1 MSSITAYL
9 SINNDQLAEDI
20 IKQKRKI
27 SSAQETIALIKKLQI
42 AGEAISRN
50 RQAQDQRNAET
61 ADTIDPRSTDT

>member
-1 MSSITAYL
+1 MSAISNYIKM
-9 SINNDQLAEDI
+9 NNSQLAEEI
-20 IKQKRKI
+20 NKQRRKI